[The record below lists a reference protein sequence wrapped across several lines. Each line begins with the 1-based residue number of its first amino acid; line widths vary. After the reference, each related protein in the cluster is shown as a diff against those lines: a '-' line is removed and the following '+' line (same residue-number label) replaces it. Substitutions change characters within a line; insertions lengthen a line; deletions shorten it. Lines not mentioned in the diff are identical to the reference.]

1 MRLIKQL
8 STNYR
13 GGTSPQIA
21 TSVHRAF
28 VHKANGDNEACIFC
42 RLRVGNFSIKPHQ
55 QRPLVTRRLASTA
68 ASSRFSTVQGNQQ
81 ERQND
86 HPPSEVIKNP
96 PDITS
101 YYTIFPETIPG
112 GPPPGAPFQIP
123 LLPLRRE
130 FLKLQ
135 GLTHPD
141 KFPPGPAKHRAEV
154 LSAHINEAY
163 RTLAD
168 PLRRAQYLLAEWHG
182 IDVITE
188 DGAAKY
194 EPDPETL
201 MTVMEVQEAI
211 AEATGGEEAEAT
223 VTRLKAE
230 NTSLVEESVK
240 VLAEAFDR
248 GDIKTAREECM
259 RLRFWYTVGESLK
272 EWEPGRS
279 ELRVIH

>member
-1 MRLIKQL
+1 MRRTRLLQQF
-8 STNYR
+8 STRSGNP
-13 GGTSPQIA
+13 PQITA
-21 TSVHRAF
+21 SVHRAL
-28 VHKANGDNEACIFC
+28 VHKANGDNETCIFC
-42 RLRVGNFSIKPHQ
+42 RLRAGNLSIKPQQ

-68 ASSRFSTVQGNQQ
+68 ASSRFSAMQGNQQ

-86 HPPSEVIKNP
+86 HPPPRINNP
-96 PDITS
+96 PDTTNH
-101 YYTIFPETIPG
+101 YTIFPETIPG

-123 LLPLRRE
+123 LPPLRRE
-130 FLKLQ
+130 YLKLQ
-135 GLTHPD
+135 ALAHPD
-141 KFPPGPAKHRAEV
+141 KFPPGPAKQRAEA
-154 LSAHINEAY
+154 LSARINEAY
-163 RTLAD
+163 GTLAD

-182 IDVITE
+182 IDMTTE

-201 MTVMEVQEAI
+201 MTVMDVQEAM
-211 AEATGGEEAEAT
+211 AEAAEGEEAEAT
-223 VTRLKAE
+223 VTRLKTE
-230 NTSLVEESVK
+230 NASLVESSVK

-248 GDIKTAREECM
+248 DDIKAAQEECM